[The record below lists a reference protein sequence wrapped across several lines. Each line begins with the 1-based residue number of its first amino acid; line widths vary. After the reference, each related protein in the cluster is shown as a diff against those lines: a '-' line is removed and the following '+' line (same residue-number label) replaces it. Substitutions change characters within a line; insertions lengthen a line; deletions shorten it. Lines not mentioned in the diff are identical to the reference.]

1 MKTVRNVITFL
12 LLLLLLL
19 VIVCTR
25 VLHKS
30 NGCVKIVAH
39 VAALFGECR
48 VAVVDLPQV
57 LRGAPAAVD
66 ALGGWLGA
74 APLNASAAE
83 RVAAHA
89 AHYSTPSWR
98 GGDHGGTHGEFLS
111 APALARLREF
121 YARDQA
127 TLKAIKKARRGGVPR
142 ACTEVDRLIEM

>member
-1 MKTVRNVITFL
+1 MRHERPL
-12 LLLLLLL
+12 
-19 VIVCTR
+19 R
-25 VLHKS
+25 AAH
-30 NGCVKIVAH
+30 GGIVAH

-89 AHYSTPSWR
+89 AHSRRRR
-98 GGDHGGTHGEFLS
+98 GAAATTAGRRRVLV

-127 TLKAIKKARRGGVPR
+127 TLKAIKKARRGGVRGR
-142 ACTEVDRLIEM
+142 ARR